1 MTPSSINEHVQ
12 ALLARIGSPA
22 EPQYLAV
29 EPVPYAIRNECIAAV
44 TEKIRRDGGSRTMG
58 WQIWQGDI
66 VIEGEMHAV
75 WCAPDATLHDVTPKP
90 DGIDRILFL
99 PDPRLVYAGRQVDNV
114 RLNISGNPVGD
125 DFIRATEGLF
135 RLMNKGERASQET
148 VSLSPDDLFLMQ
160 FLVNMQSG
168 TQQMVHQYLGPS
180 VLCLCGSGD
189 AYQSCH
195 RVQLSDALA
204 AI

>member
-1 MTPSSINEHVQ
+1 MTPSSINPHVQ
-12 ALLARIGSPA
+12 ALLARIGSPEA
-22 EPQYLAV
+22 PQYLAV
-29 EPVPYAIRNECIAAV
+29 EAAPYAIRNECIAAV
-44 TEKIRRDGGSRTMG
+44 AEKMRRDGGGRVMG
-58 WQIWQGDI
+58 WQIWQGEI

-90 DGIDRILFL
+90 DGIDQILFL
-99 PDPRLVYAGRQVDNV
+99 PDPRLIYEGQQIDNV

-135 RLMNKGERASQET
+135 RLMNKDERAAQET

-160 FLVNMQSG
+160 FLVNMQQG
-168 TQQMVHQYLGPS
+168 TQQMVQQELRPP
-180 VLCLCGSGD
+180 VPCLCGSGETYE
-189 AYQSCH
+189 ACH
-195 RVQLSDALA
+195 RQQLNSALE